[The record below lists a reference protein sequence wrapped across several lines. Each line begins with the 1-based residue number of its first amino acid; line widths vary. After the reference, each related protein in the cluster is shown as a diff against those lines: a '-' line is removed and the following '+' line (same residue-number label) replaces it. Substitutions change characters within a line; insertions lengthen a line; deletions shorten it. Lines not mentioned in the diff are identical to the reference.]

1 MSDRMRCG
9 CPRCTIRGLLGPA
22 VVITIGVL
30 FLLQEVRGGNF
41 AFDNTYPV
49 ILLVIGGILLASS
62 LASMDGHI
70 SSTPAPPAVPAAPG
84 STPGSSQSSL
94 PGQGQ

>member
-41 AFDNTYPV
+41 AVDNTYPV

-62 LASMDGHI
+62 LAPMDGHI
-70 SSTPAPPAVPAAPG
+70 SSTPAPPATPAAPG
-84 STPGSSQSSL
+84 STPGPSHTSL